1 MVKKLGMMILSVILT
16 AQLGRVTFN
25 GHYETWYNLKMT
37 NIVNKAHENGIE
49 GSYWVSVDG
58 LKMLGDYI
66 MCAGHPDRYGEIVE
80 TSRGLGVIVDTGDF
94 IKDYPN
100 AIDIAVSW

>member
-1 MVKKLGMMILSVILT
+1 
-16 AQLGRVTFN
+16 
-25 GHYETWYNLKMT
+25 MT

-49 GSYWVSVDG
+49 GSYWVSGDG